1 MNQEFAIESFISF
14 CDDMMIA
21 EEGFLSTIKTKL
33 KKFLLTI
40 VRFIEK
46 RVRRIKNI
54 KIRKFLLSKIT
65 RLKQLL
71 GEVDEITPENMESKS
86 SEIQEEA
93 NDIKEEVEK
102 IVGEDDDYC
111 EQDMHNVD
119 DDENITVLRNN
130 RAGKNNYFYKVKIN
144 NEEKYL
150 EAYNLLLK
158 ACKATTFN
166 EYIKYWKEFKRV
178 IKLPEKCTVYAMMPS
193 KKYCIFDM
201 YYILEN
207 NRPMKR
213 NIKDVLYHTSK
224 DPNLVAITPRW
235 RAEDTDEIIDEDD
248 PIPSWYGRFF
258 DTPRAFFGTYPMT
271 RMGMHSRKVDPNL
284 TIYKAEGIT
293 QAYIDT
299 DGITYGKSVYVEGT
313 LPIKLTKV
321 TFNENG
327 KYEEDIN
334 ALRNDPKY
342 KNVPDDVFQIVV
354 KLDAIKAKEF
364 IMSEL
369 DKINTDPNRRSENAK
384 KWKDFRKKFRCIDS
398 FFKKEN
404 VKLFDGPGRLHGTP
418 VFGPELRDYFTRFK
432 MLVRQSFTEGEMK
445 MIISLGSNIFI
456 QNSDLKTRE
465 DIEAEA
471 TAYNDDLY

>member
-21 EEGFLSTIKTKL
+21 EESFLNTIKTKL

-46 RVRRIKNI
+46 HARRIKNI
-54 KIRKFLLSKIT
+54 KIRKFLLSKIA

-102 IVGEDDDYC
+102 VVGEDEEYLD
-111 EQDMHNVD
+111 QAKHNATSD
-119 DDENITVLRNN
+119 NIVTVLRNDKS
-130 RAGKNNYFYKVKIN
+130 GKNTYFYKVKIN
-144 NEEKYL
+144 DDEKYSKIFGDL
-150 EAYNLLLK
+150 IA

-166 EYIKYWKEFKRV
+166 EYIKYWKEFKRE
-178 IKLPEKCTVYAMMPS
+178 IKLPEKCVVYAMLPQKS
-193 KKYCIFDM
+193 HKTFDM

-207 NRPMKR
+207 NRPVKK

-224 DPNLVAITPRW
+224 NPNLTEITPRW
-235 RAEDTDEIIDEDD
+235 RAEDNATDDD
-248 PIPSWYGRFF
+248 PGPTWYGRFF
-258 DTPRAFFGTYPMT
+258 DTPRAFFGTYPMN
-271 RMGMHSRKVDPNL
+271 RMGMHSRKVEPDLN
-284 TIYKAEGIT
+284 IYKAEGIT

-313 LPIKLTKV
+313 SPIKLTKV

-327 KYEEDIN
+327 EYEEDITS
-334 ALRNDPKY
+334 LRNNPKY
-342 KNVPDDVFQIVV
+342 KNISDDELPIVA
-354 KLDAIKAKEF
+354 KLDATKAKEF
-364 IMSEL
+364 ILSEL
-369 DKINTDPNRRSENAK
+369 DKLDLDPSRRSENAK
-384 KWKDFRKKFRCIDS
+384 KWKEFKKKLNHINN

-404 VKLFDGPGRLHGTP
+404 KKLFEGVGRLHKMPT
-418 VFGPELRDYFTRFK
+418 VGPELRDYFNRFK
-432 MLVRQSFTEGEMK
+432 ALVRQSFTEGEMK
-445 MIISLGSNIFI
+445 MVVLLGNYIFI
-456 QNSDLKTRE
+456 YNHDLKTQE

-471 TAYNDDLY
+471 AAYNDDLY